1 VVALLCCW
9 LPTVAV
15 ATGDGDATAGEA
27 HAATSTPLIS
37 KALDI
42 IEELYLHPEAV
53 VPARMLEAAMQRLEH
68 LDPAIVVTEQD
79 GGVLEVAVAGRRGAF
94 DVDIE
99 SLAQLE
105 QTIAEVID
113 FVDQSEGTTEPI
125 SRNDLELSAL
135 RGMLR
140 TIDRHSRLFAGGS
153 LDEFNTRFKG
163 TLVGIGAR
171 IGKRGGK
178 MKVVQPFP
186 DAPAGRAG
194 LKAGDYITHVDGVAT
209 AGLTVEETVER
220 IRGPEG
226 LPVVLTIERGEEAAP
241 RIFVLIREKVLVPSI
256 ESEMLQG
263 GIGLVKIEH
272 FSQKTSREFAQH
284 LDTLRA
290 DVPLKGLVIDLRGN
304 TGGSMRHASR
314 IVNYFVEQGTIIRT
328 EGSLGEPVPRLTAR
342 IEAEPER
349 LRYEGPIAVLVDR
362 RTASGAE
369 IVAGAL
375 KLLGRSLTLGAQ
387 TYGKGTVQKVYPLR
401 KSGEKVSMKLTVA
414 RYLLPG
420 DTFVNSVGVT
430 PDVLIGTL
438 WLDPDQVTLP
448 DFFREPPELI
458 GGELGHGGLD
468 SRRNPGS
475 GRAEATGGNNS
486 APVMRVRVTR
496 VLDGWDP
503 ASPTGEEPATP
514 GEHLEPS
521 REETPSEAE
530 AGFEA
535 AEEPDTPGYSELPG
549 DAGEP
554 VFNDVPLRLA
564 HEVLVAAGGRADRQA
579 LIDLAAPRAARWQAL
594 QSERLHKSAA
604 LRDIAWQTT
613 AEPRWMARSPGR
625 SAAARLQL
633 LGAPPA
639 VHAELLLPERLE
651 AGEETAVVLSVRNTS
666 KAPLRGLRAQLR
678 SSSSVLDRIDFL
690 VGDLAPG
697 QAVQRKV
704 PVSVPAGAKGR
715 LDPWRLYLL
724 GEQGPLG
731 GPFTGTVETRGAP
744 HPEFAI
750 SLHSSSHA
758 TDGGGIQIDTRIE
771 VRNQGEGPSGELTL
785 RFSRPEEDGIELL
798 EQYRTIEGLE
808 PGTAATI
815 ELGLRVRDPHRHAV
829 VPIKLR
835 ARDRSTGVATTV
847 ELDLPATGAALDT
860 GWLVPATIS
869 MSFPHGQPGDPP
881 SRADGPFD
889 IHGVVEAQAGL
900 AWVEVR
906 VSGDKVFSRKSPRS
920 TGEQA
925 TLVRRLEVHAR
936 GIPKTGAN
944 RVSVRARTKGGVVV
958 TSNYWVLGEK
968 P

>member
-1 VVALLCCW
+1 VAAAAADEA
-9 LPTVAV
+9 PTA
-15 ATGDGDATAGEA
+15 AADGAS
-27 HAATSTPLIS
+27 STPLIS

-42 IEELYLHPEAV
+42 IEPLYLHPEAV
-53 VPARMLEAAMQRLEH
+53 VPARMLEAGVQRLEH
-68 LDPAIVVTEQD
+68 LDPAIVVTEQE

-99 SLAQLE
+99 SLADLE
-105 QTIAEVID
+105 QRIAEVID
-113 FVDQSEGTTEPI
+113 FIAQSEGTTEPI
-125 SRNDLELSAL
+125 DRDDLELSAL

-178 MKVVQPFP
+178 MKVIQPFP
-186 DAPAGRAG
+186 DAPAGRGG
-194 LKAGDYITHVDGVAT
+194 LKAGDHITHVDGVAT

-226 LPVVLTIERGEEAAP
+226 LPVVLTIERGEEGSP

-256 ESEMLQG
+256 ESEMLPD
-263 GIGLVKIEH
+263 GIGLVTIEH
-272 FSQKTSREFAQH
+272 FSQKTSREFATH
-284 LDTLRA
+284 LDALRA
-290 DVPLKGLVIDLRGN
+290 EAPLQGLVIDLRGN

-314 IVNYFVEQGTIIRT
+314 IVNYFVERGTIIRT
-328 EGSLGEPVPRLTAR
+328 EGALGEPVPRLTAR
-342 IEAEPER
+342 IDADPER
-349 LRYEGPIAVLVDR
+349 LRYEGPVAVLVDR

-387 TYGKGTVQKVYPLR
+387 TYGKGTVQKIYPLR
-401 KSGEKVSMKLTVA
+401 KAGEKVSMKLTVA
-414 RYLLPG
+414 RYLLPE

-458 GGELGHGGLD
+458 GGQVGRGGLD

-475 GRAEATGGNNS
+475 GRAEATGGDNS

-503 ASPTGEEPATP
+503 ASPPTQETAAPQEPARPTAP
-514 GEHLEPS
+514 ATAEQ
-521 REETPSEAE
+521 AE

-554 VFNDVPLRLA
+554 LFNDVPLRLA
-564 HEVLVAAGGRADRQA
+564 HEVLVLARGRGDRQA
-579 LIDLAAPRAARWQAL
+579 LIKLAGPRAASWQAR
-594 QSERLHKSAA
+594 QSERLHHSAA
-604 LRDIAWQTT
+604 LRDIRWQTT

-625 SAAARLQL
+625 SKATRLQL
-633 LGAPPA
+633 LSEPPA

-651 AGEETAVVLSVRNTS
+651 AGEETAVVLSVHNTGE
-666 KAPLRGLRAQLR
+666 APLRGLRGQLR

-690 VGDLAPG
+690 IGDLAPG
-697 QAVQRKV
+697 KTVARRV
-704 PVSVPAGAKGR
+704 PVTVPAGAKGR

-724 GEQGPLG
+724 RERGPLG
-731 GPFTGTVETRGAP
+731 GPFTGTIQTRGAD
-744 HPEFAI
+744 HPEFAL

-758 TDGGGIQIDTRIE
+758 TDGGGAQINARIE
-771 VRNQGEGPSGELTL
+771 VRNQGKGPSGELTV

-808 PGTAATI
+808 PGAVASI
-815 ELGLRVRDPHRHAV
+815 ELGLRVRDPQGHAV

-847 ELDLPATGAALDT
+847 ELELPAAGAALET

-869 MSFPHGQPGDPP
+869 MDFPHGQPGDPP

-889 IHGVVEAQAGL
+889 IRGVVEAQAGI

-906 VSGDKVFSRKSPRS
+906 ISGDKVFSRTAPRAAGDQQ
-920 TGEQA
+920 TP
-925 TLVRRLEVHAR
+925 VRRLEVQAR
-936 GIPKTGAN
+936 GTPETGAN
-944 RVSVRARTKGGVVV
+944 RVSVRARTNDGVVV